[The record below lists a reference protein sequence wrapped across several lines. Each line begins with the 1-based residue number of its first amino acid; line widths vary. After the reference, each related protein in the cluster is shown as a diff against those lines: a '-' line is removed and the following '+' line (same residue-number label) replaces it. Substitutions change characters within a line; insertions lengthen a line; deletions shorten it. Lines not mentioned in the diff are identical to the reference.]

1 MKVKYLLN
9 VVDGRILISNP
20 ELETN
25 TDYVTISDEERRLI
39 VSGESNFKAVLRRRY
54 MREREE
60 EAQEF
65 LAGKKQDEDDDSD
78 TGTKETVQFKG
89 TQLRSREKYSTV
101 KQTLKKVGSNVD
113 LARAELTDE
122 RMRDNPRPSLIE
134 ALEKI
139 IADGEADDAELEEDV
154 SGAEDDDL
162 SGIL

>member
-1 MKVKYLLN
+1 MEIKYLLN

-39 VSGESNFKAVLRRRY
+39 VSGESDFKTVLRRRY

-65 LAGKKQDEDDDSD
+65 LAGREQDDDDDPD

-89 TQLRSREKYSTV
+89 TQLRSREKPLTV
-101 KQTLKKVGSNVD
+101 KQTLKKVGEDVD
-113 LARAELTDE
+113 LARSELTDE
-122 RMRDNPRPSLIE
+122 RMRDNPRPSLVE

-139 IADGEADDAELEEDV
+139 IADSEADDAEPEEDAPE
-154 SGAEDDDL
+154 AEDDDL
-162 SGIL
+162 SDIL